1 MKIRPNSN
9 FGIHK
14 VLLEDGFAHLLAC
27 DLQLISLW

>member
-14 VLLEDGFAHLLAC
+14 VLLEDGSAHSLAC
-27 DLQLISLW
+27 DLQLVFL